1 VENRL
6 VPVAIEAILKA
17 RNPGYG
23 PVVLYGPSGTGKS
36 HLALGLVGVY
46 RTRWRQRSAVYV
58 PAVDFGRELA
68 DAIETQATDE
78 FQERYRR
85 ASLLAIDDVD
95 RLAGKEA
102 SQRELTYTL
111 DAVLE
116 AGGQVVLT
124 SSVAPGQLTG
134 FLPSLHSRMMGG
146 LTVPLA
152 VPGAET
158 RLAILKRLAEERRIE
173 LGELEAKTLAVGLEW
188 PVPRLAGALTTLHAA
203 APAGSAITLDGIREY
218 VRSQHNTAKPSLR
231 DIATMVA
238 RHFSLRLAD
247 LRSPSRRR
255 AVVIARDVAMYLAR
269 ALTGKSLKQ
278 IGSYFNDRDHTT
290 VSHGCA
296 KTESLLGSDA
306 GIREAVEHL
315 RAKLEPA

>member
-1 VENRL
+1 MGAENRL

-36 HLALGLVGVY
+36 HLAMGLVGVY
-46 RTRWRQRSAVYV
+46 RTRWRQRPAVYV

-68 DAIETQATDE
+68 DAIETQSMDE

-95 RLAGKEA
+95 RLAGREA

-116 AGGQVVLT
+116 APAAKWCLPARWPRAT
-124 SSVAPGQLTG
+124 DR
-134 FLPSLHSRMMGG
+134 LPSEPAARMMGG

-173 LGELEAKTLAVGLEW
+173 LGEREAKTLAVGLEW
-188 PVPRLAGALTTLHAA
+188 PVPRLAGA
-203 APAGSAITLDGIREY
+203 
-218 VRSQHNTAKPSLR
+218 
-231 DIATMVA
+231 
-238 RHFSLRLAD
+238 
-247 LRSPSRRR
+247 
-255 AVVIARDVAMYLAR
+255 
-269 ALTGKSLKQ
+269 
-278 IGSYFNDRDHTT
+278 
-290 VSHGCA
+290 
-296 KTESLLGSDA
+296 
-306 GIREAVEHL
+306 
-315 RAKLEPA
+315 